1 VGQCAV
7 TAGAALHK
15 RKVDTMDVE
24 KKIKIATRNTSEVV
38 VLSEL
43 AEVLRGGGA
52 KGYIGVEPSGL
63 FHIGWLIWAQKVRD
77 LLDVGIKMKIL
88 EATWHAWINDK
99 LDGDLETIHKC
110 AKYIEQVL
118 KALEIDKGD
127 VEYVKAEELVNDSKY
142 WRLVI
147 TIAKNLSLARVR
159 RAITIMGRKESESI
173 LDFSK
178 LIYPC
183 MQVADI
189 FYMDLDV
196 CLGGTDQRKAHMLAR
211 EIAEKKGWKKPV
223 AIHTPLLISLRPLI
237 SGEGLDEIDLKMS
250 KSKPETCIFV
260 HDSPEEIEKKIEDA
274 YCPMKVIDMNPV
286 IEICRHILF
295 ARSGFKLHVERE
307 EKHGGDLYIESFDE
321 LVQLYSG
328 GELHPQD
335 LKRAVAKALAKMLEP
350 VRSYFESN
358 KEAEELLKAMRSA
371 TITR

>member
-1 VGQCAV
+1 MERVG
-7 TAGAALHK
+7 
-15 RKVDTMDVE
+15 TMDVE
-24 KKIKIATRNTSEVV
+24 EKIKIATRNTSEVV
-38 VLSEL
+38 MLSEL
-43 AEVLRGGGA
+43 VEVLRGGEA

-63 FHIGWLIWAQKVRD
+63 FHIGWLIWARKVRD
-77 LLDVGIKMKIL
+77 LIDVGIKMKIL

-99 LDGDLETIHKC
+99 LDGNLEMIHKC

-118 KALEIDKGD
+118 KALKIDKGD
-127 VEYVKAEELVNDSKY
+127 VEYIKAEELVNDSEY

-147 TIAKNLSLARVR
+147 SIAKNLSLARVR

-211 EIAEKKGWKKPV
+211 EIAEKKGWKKPI
-223 AIHTPLLISLRPLI
+223 AIHTPLLISLRPLM
-237 SGEGLDEIDLKMS
+237 SSENLDETDLKMS
-250 KSKPETCIFV
+250 KSRPETCIFV
-260 HDSPEEIEKKIEDA
+260 HDSPEEIEKKIESA

-286 IEICRHILF
+286 IEICRHVLF
-295 ARSGFKLHVERE
+295 AQPGFKLSVERG

-321 LVQLYSG
+321 LVHLYSR

-335 LKRAVAKALAKMLEP
+335 LKRAVASALADILEP

>member
-1 VGQCAV
+1 
-7 TAGAALHK
+7 
-15 RKVDTMDVE
+15 MDVE
-24 KKIKIATRNTSEVV
+24 DKIEIATRNTCEVIA
-38 VLSEL
+38 LSEL
-43 AEVLRGGGA
+43 AEVLREGEA

-77 LLDVGIKMKIL
+77 LLDVGIKMKVL

-99 LDGDLETIHKC
+99 LGGDLEMIHKC
-110 AKYIEQVL
+110 AKYIEHAL

-127 VEYVKAEELVNDSKY
+127 IEYVKAEDLVNDSEY

-147 TIAKNLSLARVR
+147 SIAKNLSLARVR

-211 EIAEKKGWKKPV
+211 EIAEKRGWKKPV
-223 AIHTPLLISLRPLI
+223 AIHTPLLMNLKPPIG
-237 SGEGLDEIDLKMS
+237 SGDLGEIDLKMS

-260 HDSPEEIEKKIEDA
+260 HDTPEEIEKKIEGA
-274 YCPMKVIDMNPV
+274 YCPMKVVDMNPV
-286 IEICRHILF
+286 IEICKHILF
-295 ARSGFKLHVERE
+295 ARPGFKLYVERE
-307 EKHGGDLYIESFDE
+307 EKHGGDLWVESFDE
-321 LVQLYSG
+321 LVHLYG
-328 GELHPQD
+328 RGELHPQD

-358 KEAEELLKAMRSA
+358 KEAGELLKALKSA

>member
-1 VGQCAV
+1 
-7 TAGAALHK
+7 
-15 RKVDTMDVE
+15 MDVGE
-24 KKIKIATRNTSEVV
+24 KIRIATRNTLEVV
-38 VLSEL
+38 MLSEL
-43 AEVLRGGGA
+43 VEVLREEGA

-63 FHIGWLIWAQKVRD
+63 FHIGWLIWARKVRD
-77 LLDVGIKMKIL
+77 LLDVGIKMKVL

-99 LDGDLETIHKC
+99 LGGDLEMIHKC

-127 VEYVKAEELVNDSKY
+127 VEYVKAEELVNDSEY

-211 EIAEKKGWKKPV
+211 EIAEKKRWKKPV
-223 AIHTPLLISLRPLI
+223 AIHTPLLISLKPPI
-237 SGEGLDEIDLKMS
+237 SGEGLDEVDLKMS

-260 HDSPEEIEKKIEDA
+260 HDSPEEIEKKIEGA
-274 YCPMKVIDMNPV
+274 YCPMKVIDMNPI

-295 ARSGFKLHVERE
+295 ARPGFKLYVERE
-307 EKHGGDLYIESFDE
+307 EKHGGDLYVESFDE
-321 LVQLYSG
+321 LVQLYSM

-335 LKRAVAKALAKMLEP
+335 LKRAVAKALAKILEP
-350 VRSYFESN
+350 VRGYFQIN
-358 KEAEELLKAMRSA
+358 KEAEELLKAMRCA

>member
-1 VGQCAV
+1 
-7 TAGAALHK
+7 
-15 RKVDTMDVE
+15 MDVE
-24 KKIKIATRNTSEVV
+24 DKIKIATRNTSEVV

-43 AEVLRGGGA
+43 AEILRGGEA

-99 LDGDLETIHKC
+99 LGGDLEMIHKC
-110 AKYIEQVL
+110 ADYIEQVL
-118 KALEIDKGD
+118 KALEVDKGD
-127 VEYVKAEELVNDSKY
+127 IEYVRAEELVNDSEY

-147 TIAKNLSLARVR
+147 NIAKNLSLARVR

-211 EIAEKKGWKKPV
+211 EIAEKRGWKKPV
-223 AIHTPLLISLRPLI
+223 AIHTPLLISLKPPMI
-237 SGEGLDEIDLKMS
+237 GENLDEVDLKMS

-260 HDSPEEIEKKIEDA
+260 HDAPEEIEKKIEGA

-286 IEICRHILF
+286 IEICRYILF
-295 ARSGFKLHVERE
+295 ARPGFKLYVERE
-307 EKHGGDLYIESFDE
+307 EKHGGDLYVESFDE
-321 LVQLYSG
+321 LVHLYSK

-335 LKRAVAKALAKMLEP
+335 LKRAVAKALARMLEP
-350 VRSYFESN
+350 VRNYFETN
-358 KEAEELLKAMRSA
+358 EEAEELLKVMRSA